1 MTRRDFL
8 GKTLQAALLAAI
20 GTWALAQKTIK
31 KTIRAAA
38 VKNYP
43 GPIKQLLNIEKISK
57 WSG

>member
-8 GKTLQAALLAAI
+8 GKILQAALLTAI
-20 GTWALAQKTIK
+20 GSWALAKKSIK
-31 KTIRAAA
+31 KFIRAAA